1 MDESMLTGESVP
13 VMKVSNSFNFLPACL
28 PVMTPVCCLCVCVC
42 AVLTSVCWCV
52 CVLS

>member
-13 VMKVSNSFNFLPACL
+13 VMKVSNSFNLLPVCLPACHD
-28 PVMTPVCCLCVCVC
+28 
-42 AVLTSVCWCV
+42 TSVLFVCV